1 MNVAFT
7 AIYNI
12 AKIVK
17 YLHQYLIATPQANGL
32 SLIAVKFKDCLELLV
47 IDLLDVLDG
56 VEGVLRVLH
65 AAVGVES
72 DSVQC

>member
-17 YLHQYLIATPQANGL
+17 YHYLIATPQANGL
-32 SLIAVKFKDCLELLV
+32 SLIAVKLKHCLELLV

-56 VEGVLRVLH
+56 VEGVIRVLH
-65 AAVGVES
+65 AAVSVES
-72 DSVQC
+72 VSVQC